1 MICTLDILLQIPKS
15 MIDYEL
21 NTKVSKLV
29 DTLVKIVPTTS
40 KAKKQYLRE
49 SFDREIREFITKIEL
64 NDKTK

>member
-1 MICTLDILLQIPKS
+1 

-21 NTKVSKLV
+21 NTKVSKLI

-40 KAKKQYLRE
+40 KTKKQYLRE

>member
-1 MICTLDILLQIPKS
+1 